1 MSPSST
7 VHGGQHDAKY
17 VAFELLVHAE
27 FVADEIW
34 DDMLKP
40 ARSAFKCGAHLKEII
55 PRYAYYAVV

>member
-34 DDMLKP
+34 GFCLNQLV
-40 ARSAFKCGAHLKEII
+40 GAI
-55 PRYAYYAVV
+55 PKYQAWRFGLG

>member
-1 MSPSST
+1 MPPSFT
-7 VHGGQHDAKY
+7 VHCGQHDAKC
-17 VAFELLVHAE
+17 VTFEVLLHAA